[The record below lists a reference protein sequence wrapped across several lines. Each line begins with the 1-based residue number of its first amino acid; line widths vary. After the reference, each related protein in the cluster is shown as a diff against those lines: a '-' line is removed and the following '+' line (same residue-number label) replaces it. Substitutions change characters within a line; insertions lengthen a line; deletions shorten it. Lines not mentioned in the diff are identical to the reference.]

1 MNSIPPRSTLLSLL
15 LEASQVLRRAHAKAI
30 EPGELFTGQLL
41 IKLTSMVEKLRTTL
55 VNELPQCAG
64 EAPATRDLA
73 SVCQELHTAT
83 GYLRRTIEAGPDF
96 GLEAKLK
103 SVVGAQK
110 SLAEVFEDG
119 EYVIRWPDDYERTI
133 TAESIEGARQ
143 AAQLLRPGFHCW
155 VSPVGGTG
163 VAA

>member
-1 MNSIPPRSTLLSLL
+1 VTTPSGPTLLSLL
-15 LEASQVLRRAHAKAI
+15 QEASLVLRRAHAKAI
-30 EPGELFTGQLL
+30 EPAELFTGQLL
-41 IKLTSMVEKLRTTL
+41 IKLKLIVERLRMAL

-64 EAPATRDLA
+64 EAPATRDLT
-73 SVCQELHTAT
+73 SVCQELHAAT
-83 GYLRRTIEAGPDF
+83 GYLRRTLDAGPEL

-103 SVVGAQK
+103 SAVGAQK

-133 TAESIEGARQ
+133 TAESIECARQ
-143 AAQLLRPGFHCW
+143 AAQLIRPGFHCW
-155 VSPVGGTG
+155 VSPMGGTG

>member
-1 MNSIPPRSTLLSLL
+1 MSTILPRSTLLSLL

-41 IKLTSMVEKLRTTL
+41 IKLTIMVEKLRTTL
-55 VNELPQCAG
+55 VNELPQCVG

-83 GYLRRTIEAGPDF
+83 GYLRRTIEAGPEL
-96 GLEAKLK
+96 GLEAKLQ
-103 SVVGAQK
+103 SAVGAQK
-110 SLAEVFEDG
+110 SLAQVFEDG

-133 TAESIEGARQ
+133 TAESIECARQ
-143 AAQLLRPGFHCW
+143 TAQLLRPGFHYW